1 MVADCIFLKIQ
12 INCKEIILIMH
23 LKLHKS
29 HSLGEKK
36 DGVVTKLNAVS

>member
-1 MVADCIFLKIQ
+1 
-12 INCKEIILIMH
+12 MH

-36 DGVVTKLNAVS
+36 AWSSDNIECCVLNAKL